1 MSEYW
6 YRRIAVESITKT
18 TYLNYCLYPVFSRQF
33 YSLYVWLWSC
43 NIGYASFRLE
53 PEIPSN
59 ISVTNITTSSMQIDW
74 STNGTNVINLT
85 TVSYT
90 CGNNQQMQ
98 NVTANWIVLSNLTA
112 ACNISFCITILSYDK
127 RASVCSWAVTSKAFC
142 DFSLVKQIIIA

>member
-1 MSEYW
+1 
-6 YRRIAVESITKT
+6 IKT
-18 TYLNYCLYPVFSRQF
+18 LSYLNIVFILCCMSLCRLYF
-33 YSLYVWLWSC
+33 YEAALKLQC
-43 NIGYASFRLE
+43 NTGYAPILLE
-53 PEIPSN
+53 PGIPSN

-127 RASVCSWAVTSKAFC
+127 MATVCSWAVTSKAFC